1 MRRTSLRSKPE
12 YWLVVLALIGAVAG
26 AAATYTGRLSLR
38 LSGSV
43 GLTGTV
49 PSQTEEEASWRIQD
63 EENTVEVFEMAKR
76 GVVMVVTTYPGGTVS
91 GRAGAERHGNGSGF
105 FIDEAGHVVTNNH
118 VIEGATAVEIH
129 TYSGKSYKASVAG
142 ADRLTDL
149 AVLSVR
155 DIPKE
160 EVFPLTLADSGSV
173 RVGQKA
179 IVLGSPLATGSA
191 MGLDRSPTVT
201 TGIISAKDRSMP
213 IESLTKPNVNDYTI
227 ENLIQTDAAVNPGN
241 SGGPLLDSKGRV
253 VGVVTAIMDSA
264 TGIGFAIPADVVR
277 QVIPELLKAGGVTR
291 AYMGITYVPL
301 DAEAKQMGDA
311 AFAQL
316 GLGVSKGALV
326 TVVEPGGP
334 AEKAGLRGSD
344 RQVTVAGTEVA
355 LGGDIIV
362 EVDGVEIAGSNL
374 TDVIL
379 RHRPGDKVSV
389 GILRDGKKLT
399 LEVTLGSR

>member
-26 AAATYTGRLSLR
+26 AVATYTGRLSPR

-76 GVVMVVTTYPGGTVS
+76 GVVMVVTTYPGGAGS

-149 AVLSVR
+149 AVLSVG

-160 EVFPLTLADSGSV
+160 EVFSLTLADSGSV

-277 QVIPELLKAGGVTR
+277 
-291 AYMGITYVPL
+291 
-301 DAEAKQMGDA
+301 
-311 AFAQL
+311 
-316 GLGVSKGALV
+316 
-326 TVVEPGGP
+326 
-334 AEKAGLRGSD
+334 
-344 RQVTVAGTEVA
+344 
-355 LGGDIIV
+355 
-362 EVDGVEIAGSNL
+362 
-374 TDVIL
+374 
-379 RHRPGDKVSV
+379 
-389 GILRDGKKLT
+389 
-399 LEVTLGSR
+399 